1 MKKSMMILGGAA
13 LAGTLGLATAPANAW
28 WGNDYYSPWGW
39 GGPWHGYGYPGYW
52 GGYPGY
58 GWGGYPGYGWG
69 GYPGYGWGGY
79 PGYGWGGYPGYW
91 GGGYPWG
98 WGGYPAVVA
107 PVQPQTQAPA
117 AGTEK

>member
-1 MKKSMMILGGAA
+1 MKKITTILGGAA
-13 LAGTLGLATAPANAW
+13 IAGSFALVAVPAHAW
-28 WGNDYYSPWGW
+28 WGNDYGYWGGGPWGW
-39 GGPWHGYGYPGYW
+39 GGYPGYGWGGPWGW

-91 GGGYPWG
+91 GG
-98 WGGYPAVVA
+98 YPAMVA